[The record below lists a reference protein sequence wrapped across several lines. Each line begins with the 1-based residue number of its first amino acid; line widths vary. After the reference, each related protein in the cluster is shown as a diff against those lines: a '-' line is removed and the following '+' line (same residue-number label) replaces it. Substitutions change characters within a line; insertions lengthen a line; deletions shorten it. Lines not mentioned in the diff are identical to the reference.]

1 MLQIRIIKTWVILS
15 VKTYL
20 KNSWL
25 LDTTVIQNKA
35 LWERAG
41 QEITRPWVSKVLWSS
56 WLPPLTSGINSR
68 EGAEKGL
75 LVPVSSMNP
84 SVFPQTNSI
93 NVSRN
98 QSPWSPD
105 CPKEETIIPD
115 EIPQIIH
122 FPNKKKKGDGHG
134 GTFGILCCIS
144 GLTLQPGVPHE
155 QVWTLTHT
163 FSVVQSDPKSTGRLL
178 VPPEASFPAYDA
190 LSLNNSKSLTN

>member
-41 QEITRPWVSKVLWSS
+41 QEITRLWVSKVLWSS

-68 EGAEKGL
+68 EGAEKG
-75 LVPVSSMNP
+75 PSMNP
-84 SVFPQTNSI
+84 SVSPQTNSI

-134 GTFGILCCIS
+134 GTFGILCCIE
-144 GLTLQPGVPHE
+144 GLTLQLGVSHE

-163 FSVVQSDPKSTGRLL
+163 FSVAQTDPKSEETI
-178 VPPEASFPAYDA
+178 VPPETSFPAYDA